1 MPDDQGARARLAI
14 QGELSETKRH
24 AGPAGAGSNSRPRSL
39 SLKAGVTCLSSPRAP
54 RPSPA
59 LCEVA
64 IVAGEASG
72 DQLGGLLIKAVHDAG
87 LPASF
92 YGIAG
97 PRMQAAGASS
107 LYDMETLSVRGYV
120 EALSNLHRI
129 LAIRRGLRRRLL
141 KTPPRLFIGV
151 DAPDFNLTLEADL
164 KRAGIPTVQFVAPS
178 VWGWRRSRI
187 RRVHKAVSH
196 LLLIFPFEEEIYR
209 QAGIPATYV
218 GHPLAHALPPPD
230 RQAARAK
237 LALAPEAEYV
247 ALLPGSRQSELRLLG
262 RLYVE
267 TAKSIQAKRPQ
278 VRFLVPM
285 VSRETKLLF
294 QQALHDAGAEDLRLR
309 ILFGHAHDAL
319 RAADAALVASGTATM
334 EAMLLGCPHVI
345 TYRVPW
351 LTYQIMKRQAYLPYV
366 GMPNILAG
374 RFIVPELLQDQARP
388 ESLAQA
394 VLGLLADTTAR
405 AAMLAEFDRLRGELK
420 RDTPRLIAETLAPFL
435 Q

>member
-1 MPDDQGARARLAI
+1 MAQPMPGAFAAAASSHPPSVI
-14 QGELSETKRH
+14 PH
-24 AGPAGAGSNSRPRSL
+24 APA
-39 SLKAGVTCLSSPRAP
+39 
-54 RPSPA
+54 
-59 LCEVA
+59 VA
-64 IVAGEASG
+64 IVAGEPSS
-72 DQLGGLLIKAVHDAG
+72 DQLGGLLIKSIQDAG
-87 LPASF
+87 LPARF
-92 YGIAG
+92 FGIAG

-120 EALSNLHRI
+120 EALSKLRRI
-129 LAIRRGLRRRLL
+129 LSIRRGLRRRLL
-141 KTPPRLFIGV
+141 DSPPRLFIGV
-151 DAPDFNLTLEADL
+151 DAPDFNLALEADL

-187 RRVHKAVSH
+187 KRVRKAVSH

-230 RQAARAK
+230 REAARVK
-237 LALAPEAEYV
+237 LALSPEAEYV

-267 TAKSIQAKRPQ
+267 TAKRIHAERPG

-294 QQALHDAGAEDLRLR
+294 QLALHEAGAEALPLR

-319 RAADAALVASGTATM
+319 RAADIALVASGTATM

-374 RFIVPELLQDQARP
+374 RLIVPELLQAQARP
-388 ESLAQA
+388 DALAQA
-394 VLGLLADTTAR
+394 LLGLLADASAR
-405 AAMLAEFDRLRGELK
+405 QAMLADFDRLRGELK
-420 RDTPRLIAETLAPFL
+420 RDTPRLIADALRPFL
-435 Q
+435 T